1 MTKIWILGQRETTEP
16 YWDSDL
22 YQPLQ
27 VGSGKTFLPVRDNTG
42 DNIAE
47 LNPVYCEMTG
57 IYWIWKN
64 ADLTDYVGICQYRRR
79 LQFKGAEEV
88 EKIFKSFDAIAA
100 EPLRLSVTPYE
111 QYARCH
117 NRGDIQL
124 AEQVV
129 KDCFPEYAKAW
140 DEYMKK
146 GRLLFY
152 SNGFVMRRQDFLDYC
167 DFYFGFAAEFRKR
180 KCWDSVEKARSD
192 IEGEMI
198 RGERKKTRGLDYQ
211 SFVLGFL
218 SERMLTL
225 FLLTRFGLKRIKTVQ
240 YKKYEGV

>member
-1 MTKIWILGQRETTEP
+1 MTKIWIIGQRQTTEP

-47 LNPVYCEMTG
+47 LNPIYCEMTG
-57 IYWIWKN
+57 VYWIWKN

-79 LQFKGAEEV
+79 LPFKDAAEV
-88 EKIFKSFDAIAA
+88 ENIFKSSDVIAA
-100 EPLRLSVTPYE
+100 EPLRVGGSLYE

-117 NRGDIQL
+117 CRADMELTERIIR
-124 AEQVV
+124 E
-129 KDCFPEYAKAW
+129 KYPEYAKGFDA
-140 DEYMKK
+140 YIKRS
-146 GRLLFY
+146 GSLFY
-152 SNGFVMRRQDFLDYC
+152 SNGFILRRQDFLDYC

-180 KCWDSVEKARSD
+180 RGWDTVEKAVSD
-192 IEGEMI
+192 VEAEMI
-198 RGERKKTRGLDYQ
+198 RGERKKSRGLGYQ

-225 FLLTRFGLKRIKTVQ
+225 FLLTRFGPKRIKTVQ